1 MSNAPEPPPVGVASG
16 PSPPRVF
23 LDTNVL
29 VYASDKDEPEKRR
42 RARALLRATAAA
54 GNGVIST
61 QVVQEYFVA
70 ATRKLAIDPL
80 QAKAIVA
87 TLHRLELRAVTL
99 EDINQA
105 IDGVVLWQVSFW
117 DALVLTVAG
126 RASCSVV
133 YSEDLNAGQRYG
145 GVEVTNPFVGQTGV
159 R

>member
-1 MSNAPEPPPVGVASG
+1 MSEI
-16 PSPPRVF
+16 F
-23 LDTNVL
+23 LDSNVL
-29 VYASDKDEPEKRR
+29 LYASDRDEPEKRR
-42 RARALLRATAAA
+42 RARALLRATAAD

-61 QVVQEYFVA
+61 QVVQEFFVT

-80 QAKAIVA
+80 KAKAIVA
-87 TLHRLELRAVTL
+87 TFHPLELLEVSL

-117 DALVLTVAG
+117 DALILTVAG

-145 GVEVTNPFVGQTGV
+145 GVEVKNPFVKAAV
-159 R
+159 

>member
-1 MSNAPEPPPVGVASG
+1 MSK
-16 PSPPRVF
+16 VF

-29 VYASDKDEPEKRR
+29 VYASDRDEPDKRR
-42 RARALLRATAAA
+42 RARALLRATAAD
-54 GNGVIST
+54 GNGMIST
-61 QVVQEYFVA
+61 QVVQEFFVA

-87 TLHRLELRAVTL
+87 TLHRLDLLEVAL

-117 DALVLTVAG
+117 DALILAVAG
-126 RASCSVV
+126 RANCSVV

-145 GVEVTNPFVGQTGV
+145 GVEVKNPFAEATA
-159 R
+159 

>member
-1 MSNAPEPPPVGVASG
+1 MY
-16 PSPPRVF
+16 RVF

-29 VYASDKDEPEKRR
+29 VYASDRDEPEKRR
-42 RARALLRATAAA
+42 RARGLLRATAGD

-61 QVVQEYFVA
+61 QVVQEFFVA
-70 ATRKLAIDPL
+70 ATGKLAIDPL
-80 QAKAIVA
+80 KAKAIVG
-87 TLHRLELRAVTL
+87 TLHPLELLEVTL

-117 DALVLTVAG
+117 DALILTVAG

-145 GVEVTNPFVGQTGV
+145 GVKVKNPFVAEATA
-159 R
+159 